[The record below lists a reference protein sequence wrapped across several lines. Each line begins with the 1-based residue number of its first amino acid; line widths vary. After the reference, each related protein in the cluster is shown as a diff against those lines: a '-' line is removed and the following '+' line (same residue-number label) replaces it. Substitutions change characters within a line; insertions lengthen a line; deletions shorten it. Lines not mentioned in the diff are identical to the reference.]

1 MELSVPQLQLVIMSV
16 QDAIAAAK
24 RAVAKAEAEG
34 KDVSDADEHLM
45 LLRNLEACLKENY
58 LRLRER
64 DKSLS
69 SYEMIT
75 GGVRFRKL

>member
-1 MELSVPQLQLVIMSV
+1 MELSVPQIQLVIMSV

-24 RAVAKAEAEG
+24 QAIAKAETEG
-34 KDVSDADEHLM
+34 KDVSDPEEHLI
-45 LLRNLEACLKENY
+45 LLRNLEAYLKENY
-58 LRLRER
+58 LLLRER